1 MYYFI
6 PKNDAFLDPKM
17 MHPDMTGSMLQII
30 ILLNQRYKMW
40 KEIML
45 IVLIA
50 LPQLYRLI

>member
-6 PKNDAFLDPKM
+6 LKNDAFLDPKM
-17 MHPDMTGSMLQII
+17 MHPDMTGSILQII
-30 ILLNQRYKMW
+30 ILLNQRDKMC

-50 LPQLYRLI
+50 LPELYGLI